1 MYRILISAMICFI
14 LGVHSTTAQQD
25 TQKLVDQYIEFYYPT
40 TGAYFYEIAFDW
52 GMYMIDT
59 GHALE
64 DSVHVDSERYKGYI
78 TLRPFPN
85 GVQNAELLFTYIVL
99 TDGDV
104 WRTDATDME
113 KTNPR
118 EEVVIEKDEY
128 GTSTMTTTINSYLE
142 PVVDHYL
149 SNPTQWEK
157 YGSLVI
163 RKNKYVLNK
172 ILK

>member
-1 MYRILISAMICFI
+1 MYRFLVSTIICIVF
-14 LGVHSTTAQQD
+14 GVSSITAQQD

-40 TGAYFYEIAFDW
+40 TGPAFYEIVFDW
-52 GMYMIDT
+52 GIYMIDT

-64 DSVHVDSERYKGYI
+64 DSVHADSEPYKGYI
-78 TLRPFPN
+78 TMRPFVN
-85 GVQNAELLFTYIVL
+85 EDETIEERYTYIIL
-99 TDGDV
+99 ANGDV

-118 EEVVIEKDEY
+118 EEVVIEKNEN

-149 SNPTQWEK
+149 SNPSEWKE
-157 YGSLVI
+157 YGALVI
-163 RKNKYVLNK
+163 RKNKYLLIKN
-172 ILK
+172 